1 MRGMSLPALIYR
13 KIRGII
19 SVDNIILTMIVGNQL
34 YSSLSLLKRQ
44 SLIIP
49 ASI

>member
-1 MRGMSLPALIYR
+1 MRGMSLPALIYS
-13 KIRGII
+13 KIRRII

-34 YSSLSLLKRQ
+34 YPSLSLLKRQ